1 LVYAASLDTPQINR
15 AFAEWTNCGVPIL
28 CDVTGD
34 VAEAY
39 GVIDEARPL
48 PARVSFYIDRN
59 GRIAQIDREVSPT
72 SHGNDILQHARA
84 LGLSPIARL
93 SRLTRASKRLSR
105 RVSAVTGQ
113 P

>member
-1 LVYAASLDTPQINR
+1 VVVYAASLDTPQVNR
-15 AFAEWTNCGVPIL
+15 AFAEWTDCGVPIL

-39 GVIDEARPL
+39 GVVDEARPL
-48 PARVSFYIDRN
+48 PARMTFFIDRN
-59 GRIAQIDREVSPT
+59 GRIAHIDREVSPT
-72 SHGNDILQHARA
+72 SHGNDILQRARA

-93 SRLTRASKRLSR
+93 SRMTKAIRRSSR
-105 RVSAVTGQ
+105 RVSAQ